1 MVHEGCDSRRSAP
14 YTYTSKHWIRI
25 ASSLLGT
32 SLEPS
37 IVYLFHFSKSSIMIG
52 EETRK
57 QNQLLLKETLKMNNE
72 NQNIEWK
79 ESW

>member
-1 MVHEGCDSRRSAP
+1 
-14 YTYTSKHWIRI
+14 
-25 ASSLLGT
+25 
-32 SLEPS
+32 
-37 IVYLFHFSKSSIMIG
+37 MIG

-79 ESW
+79 ESWRDEYLKWICGMANAQGGKLYIGINDEKK

>member
-1 MVHEGCDSRRSAP
+1 
-14 YTYTSKHWIRI
+14 
-25 ASSLLGT
+25 
-32 SLEPS
+32 
-37 IVYLFHFSKSSIMIG
+37 MIG